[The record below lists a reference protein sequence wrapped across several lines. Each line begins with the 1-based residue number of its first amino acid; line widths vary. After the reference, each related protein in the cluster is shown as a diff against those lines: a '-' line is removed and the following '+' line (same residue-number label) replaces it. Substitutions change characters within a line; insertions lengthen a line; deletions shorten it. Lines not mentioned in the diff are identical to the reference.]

1 MKKLIFLFVLFTTL
15 ASSEVVKNIEISGNK
30 RIANE
35 TIIMFGNIEI
45 DVDYNDQKINKILK
59 NLYKTDFFE
68 NVSITLKNNILKI
81 KIIENPIIQS
91 IDIKGIKNKRI
102 LEVLNENLILKQKT
116 HLLKAKLRR
125 MK

>member
-45 DVDYNDQKINKILK
+45 DVDYNDQKINKI
-59 NLYKTDFFE
+59 
-68 NVSITLKNNILKI
+68 
-81 KIIENPIIQS
+81 
-91 IDIKGIKNKRI
+91 
-102 LEVLNENLILKQKT
+102 
-116 HLLKAKLRR
+116 
-125 MK
+125 